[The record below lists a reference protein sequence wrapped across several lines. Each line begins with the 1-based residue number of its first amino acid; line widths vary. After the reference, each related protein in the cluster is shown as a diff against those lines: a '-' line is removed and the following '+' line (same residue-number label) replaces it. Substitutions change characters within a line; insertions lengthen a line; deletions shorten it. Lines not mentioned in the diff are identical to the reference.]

1 MKRYLYFSLTPEALI
16 ASMLPPH
23 EFGNYQ
29 AVGSK
34 KRTRGQ
40 SIFFEVDINLV
51 GTHFSLKTI
60 EEKCV
65 PDANGELKKSV
76 YLSIYR
82 VLEHLPL
89 AALKNLYLATDDGRV
104 LELQKSECK
113 AVDDVGGLHL
123 YQELCPVVPRIA
135 SSLAPAN
142 FMKFVTDTTKPI
154 SVPKLVFVDLRL
166 DGLAEDPENG
176 SVEDLPYKN
185 VAHLRDCLLQVKKIG
200 SKKTKT
206 VIRVFK
212 SDLLYRTCKNGFFV
226 GDQDTL
232 FCYHFPTQA
241 ELQDNHYA
249 WWRSSL
255 TVGFS

>member
-40 SIFFEVDINLV
+40 AMFFEVDPELA
-51 GTHFSLKTI
+51 GTHFSLKTM

-65 PDANGELKKSV
+65 PDANGKVKKSV

-89 AALKNLYLATDDGRV
+89 QSIKNLYLATDDGRV
-104 LELQKSECK
+104 LELKKSEYK
-113 AVDDVGGLHL
+113 SDDQPGGLHL
-123 YQELCPVVPRIA
+123 YQQLCPVVPRIA
-135 SSLAPAN
+135 SNLAPAE

-166 DGLAEDPENG
+166 DNLATNPEHG
-176 SVEDLPYKN
+176 VAEDLPYKN
-185 VAHLRDCLLQVKKIG
+185 IDHVRDCLLQVKKESG
-200 SKKTKT
+200 KKTKT

-212 SDLLYRTCKNGFFV
+212 GDLLYRTCENGFFV
-226 GDQDTL
+226 GDQNTL
-232 FCYHFPTQA
+232 LYYHLPNQA
-241 ELQDNHYA
+241 ELQENHYA

-255 TVGFS
+255 TIGFS

>member
-1 MKRYLYFSLTPEALI
+1 MQRYLYFSLTPEALI
-16 ASMLPPH
+16 ASMLPPQ

-40 SIFFEVDINLV
+40 SMFFEVDVDLV
-51 GTHFSLKTI
+51 GPHFSMKTM

-82 VLEHLPL
+82 VLEHLPI
-89 AALKNLYLATDDGRV
+89 AALKNLYLVTDDGRV
-104 LELQKSECK
+104 LELNKSEYK
-113 AVDDVGGLHL
+113 TNEQVGGLHL

-135 SSLAPAN
+135 SSLAPAD
-142 FMKFVTDTTKPI
+142 FMKFVTDTSKPI

-166 DGLAEDPENG
+166 DGLADDPRNG
-176 SVEDLPYKN
+176 IAEDLPYKN
-185 VAHLRDCLLQVKKIG
+185 IAHVRDCLLQVNKDDPKQ
-200 SKKTKT
+200 TKT

-212 SDLLYRTCKNGFFV
+212 GDLLYRTCKNGFFV

-232 FCYHFPTQA
+232 LYYHLPTQA
-241 ELQDNHYA
+241 ELQEEYYA

-255 TVGFS
+255 TIGFS